1 MKSKTK
7 RLLSAGAMLI
17 AALMIAPTSFSTE
30 AFAAEIKYVVN
41 GTPVTTVDIQRRA
54 AFLRLQQ
61 RSSSGAAEEMI
72 EQALRLQE
80 MKRLG
85 INVSNAQVD
94 EAYAN
99 FGKSNKLTVG
109 QLDSIMAQSG
119 VTKDHFREFI
129 RSQMGWNQVLSA
141 RARAEGANEQDAIRR
156 MLKEGGQKPTANEY
170 ILQQVIFVVPER
182 ERGALL
188 AKRKRE
194 AQQVRERYGSCE
206 TSRDLVR
213 GMIDVTVRE
222 LGRILEPELPPDW
235 EKEIKAAHAGNRGA
249 RDAARRRVHRHM
261 QQPRRFGRPGGAAR
275 LPKGTSQGGREPG
288 GNSEQEVHARAPR
301 KSANR
306 QALSGAAAIPQ
317 PPAGF
322 APRSRLAYSL
332 SV

>member
-235 EKEIKAAHAGNRGA
+235 EKEIKAAHAGNGVTVVRETPRGVEFIA
-249 RDAARRRVHRHM
+249 ICSSRVASDDRVAQLVFQKEQAKEGENLAETLSKKYTQELREKAQIVRR
-261 QQPRRFGRPGGAAR
+261 
-275 LPKGTSQGGREPG
+275 
-288 GNSEQEVHARAPR
+288 
-301 KSANR
+301 
-306 QALSGAAAIPQ
+306 
-317 PPAGF
+317 
-322 APRSRLAYSL
+322 
-332 SV
+332 